1 MLRVARKFANTSSLV
16 RDFVFSSLSLDA
28 FFFYASLTKCG
39 PLGSKEIGREKFP
52 IDGAPGAVLFWFF
65 FFPVSR
71 GKRVRTQLVSRAFLF
86 SSSHAKD
93 GADLLIFFPLL
104 LPNAMKMKTTDLQSG
119 GDGIVVVIDSLIATG
134 ASVDRAR
141 TLGENPLVLERCH
154 WHRFRNDELVRG
166 GHGREERESHRKR
179 GRVEDD
185 AVDGG
190 VHGERR
196 AVNRATGEETGRD
209 EPFEHVVRVQTF
221 DW

>member
-1 MLRVARKFANTSSLV
+1 MWACGIEGNWKRKISN
-16 RDFVFSSLSLDA
+16 R
-28 FFFYASLTKCG
+28 
-39 PLGSKEIGREKFP
+39 RR
-52 IDGAPGAVLFWFF
+52 PGAVLFGSF
-65 FFPVSR
+65 FFPFREENEFERNWLSLARFCFRSSR
-71 GKRVRTQLVSRAFLF
+71 
-86 SSSHAKD
+86 AKD
-93 GADLLIFFPLL
+93 GADLLIFFLLL
-104 LPNAMKMKTTDLQSG
+104 LPKRIENEKTTDLQSG

-134 ASVDRAR
+134 ASIDRAR
-141 TLGENPLVLERCH
+141 TLGENPLVLEGCH

-196 AVNRATGEETGRD
+196 TVNRATGEETGRD

>member
-1 MLRVARKFANTSSLV
+1 MWA
-16 RDFVFSSLSLDA
+16 
-28 FFFYASLTKCG
+28 CG
-39 PLGSKEIGREKFP
+39 IEGNWKREKFP

-65 FFPVSR
+65 FFSVSR
-71 GKRVRTQLVSRAFLF
+71 GKRVRTQLVSLARFLF
-86 SSSHAKD
+86 YSSSHAKD
-93 GADLLIFFPLL
+93 GADLLILFLLL
-104 LPNAMKMKTTDLQSG
+104 LPHAMKMKTTDLQSG
-119 GDGIVVVIDSLIATG
+119 GDGIVIVIDSLIATG
-134 ASVDRAR
+134 ASIDRAR
-141 TLGENPLVLERCH
+141 TLCENPLVLEGCH

-196 AVNRATGEETGRD
+196 TVNRATGKETGRD

>member
-1 MLRVARKFANTSSLV
+1 MLGRWDRRKLEEKISNRRRPSALGFVVPFFSRFWEGRSNTQNRSLVARFCF
-16 RDFVFSSLSLDA
+16 R
-28 FFFYASLTKCG
+28 
-39 PLGSKEIGREKFP
+39 R
-52 IDGAPGAVLFWFF
+52 
-65 FFPVSR
+65 R
-71 GKRVRTQLVSRAFLF
+71 RRA
-86 SSSHAKD
+86 KDD
-93 GADLLIFFPLL
+93 GADFLVFFLL
-104 LPNAMKMKTTDLQSG
+104 LLLLKNTDLQSG
-119 GDGIVVVIDSLIATG
+119 GDGVVVVIDSLIATG
-134 ASVDRAR
+134 ASIDRAR
-141 TLGENPLVLERCH
+141 TLGENPLVLEGCH

-196 AVNRATGEETGRD
+196 TVNRATGKETGRD